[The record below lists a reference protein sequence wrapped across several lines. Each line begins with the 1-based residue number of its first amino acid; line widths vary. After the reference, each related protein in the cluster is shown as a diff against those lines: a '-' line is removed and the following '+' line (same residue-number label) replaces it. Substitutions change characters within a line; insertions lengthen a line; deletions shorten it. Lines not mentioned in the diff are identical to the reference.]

1 MADTRTHT
9 HTLDRFWDLKLVP
22 KGVLLEVRV
31 EVEKV
36 EKVKSTEFKTAWMET
51 RYSIEQE
58 QKSTVSDC
66 FGTGT
71 HGWSIGASWDSYTHT
86 TQSHKIYSAITQT
99 RHNHNTKIV
108 FPCLPP
114 MRRFSTSICSDPIPR
129 THSRRGTTSN
139 CSRCLSTRCRR
150 SPKRIFFCLTCDQ
163 LCRYQ
168 SHRNGGALQKH
179 QQDLM
184 GLCTNG
190 VLTSNSIRLSFAPSR
205 LPFILGVNLPFQT
218 HTKAKMAVRSLA

>member
-1 MADTRTHT
+1 
-9 HTLDRFWDLKLVP
+9 
-22 KGVLLEVRV
+22 
-31 EVEKV
+31 
-36 EKVKSTEFKTAWMET
+36 
-51 RYSIEQE
+51 
-58 QKSTVSDC
+58 
-66 FGTGT
+66 
-71 HGWSIGASWDSYTHT
+71 
-86 TQSHKIYSAITQT
+86 
-99 RHNHNTKIV
+99 
-108 FPCLPP
+108 
-114 MRRFSTSICSDPIPR
+114 MRRFSTSICSDPIPQ

-184 GLCTNG
+184 GLCTNR
-190 VLTSNSIRLSFAPSR
+190 VLTSNSIHLSFAPSR

-218 HTKAKMAVRSLA
+218 ISDTYKGKDGSTIIGLDTWAPPEMLHKLRVLRLAEEGRHRSKKMSKK